1 MFVGRKP
8 ELQFLESHCQGEN
21 SRILVLYGRKG
32 VGKTAILKEF
42 AQERNCAYYCARSGS
57 EREQRFQWTRELAAQ
72 GYFMEAFP
80 SYQTLFETSLSPF
93 NGFSGR
99 SILILDEFH
108 HFIKADPDFMTA
120 LVNFV
125 KEREKIAPVLVIL
138 CSSASGWV
146 ENSMIAK
153 IGRSAASIDALL
165 KVRELRFQEIRQIFP
180 GYSVRDAV
188 EIYAALGGN
197 PGLWRSFSQELS
209 AKENLIRFLLAPGS
223 RLHEEV
229 ALYMAEEL
237 RETAVYNTLLATM
250 ASGISKLNDLFVHT
264 GFSRAKIS
272 VYLKN
277 LMELDLV
284 EKVYSF
290 ESGGYENTQKG
301 IYRICNSYV
310 HFYFRFLYPYQ
321 SALQTVNLEEFY
333 SRYVAPGYGELL
345 ENAYRRICRESL
357 AQDCSASGE
366 WMGKNGVIDIVAR
379 KNSGE
384 LVAALCRYGV
394 PVTER
399 DYQNLLMCLK
409 QAKLKPDEILF
420 FTESIHSEETLETA
434 MPNKIRPIS
443 IFGPE
448 NGE

>member
-1 MFVGRKP
+1 MFEGRKQ
-8 ELQFLESHCQGEN
+8 ELQFLEAHCQGED

-32 VGKTAILKEF
+32 VGKTALLKEF
-42 AQERNCAYYCARSGS
+42 AQGRNCAYYCARSGS

-80 SYQTLFETSLSPF
+80 SYQTLFETCLSPF
-93 NGFSGR
+93 YGSKGK
-99 SILILDEFH
+99 SILILDEFQ

-120 LVNFV
+120 LVNFTE
-125 KEREKIAPVLVIL
+125 EREKTAPVVVIL

-153 IGRSAASIDALL
+153 MGRAAASIDALL
-165 KVRELRFQEIRQIFP
+165 KVRELKFREIREIFP
-180 GYSVRDAV
+180 GFSERDAIG
-188 EIYAALGGN
+188 IYAALGGN
-197 PGLWRSFSQELS
+197 PGLWSSLSQDLS
-209 AKENLIRFLLAPGS
+209 AKENIIQFLLTPGS

-250 ASGISKLNDLFVHT
+250 ASGVSKLNDLFVHT

-321 SALQTVNLEEFY
+321 SALQLLRPGEFY
-333 SRYVAPGYGELL
+333 TRYVVPGYGEFL
-345 ENAYRRICRESL
+345 ENAYRRICWESL
-357 AQDCSASGE
+357 ECSVFGE
-366 WMGKNGVIDIVAR
+366 WMGKNGVIDIVA
-379 KNSGE
+379 KTNSGE
-384 LVAALCRYGV
+384 LITALCRYGA

-399 DYQNLLMCLK
+399 DYQNLMMCLK
-409 QAKLKPDEILF
+409 QAKLNPDKILLF
-420 FTESIHSEETLETA
+420 AESGLSREMVEMTKRSNIS
-434 MPNKIRPIS
+434 PIKL
-443 IFGPE
+443 FGPE
-448 NGE
+448 NEE